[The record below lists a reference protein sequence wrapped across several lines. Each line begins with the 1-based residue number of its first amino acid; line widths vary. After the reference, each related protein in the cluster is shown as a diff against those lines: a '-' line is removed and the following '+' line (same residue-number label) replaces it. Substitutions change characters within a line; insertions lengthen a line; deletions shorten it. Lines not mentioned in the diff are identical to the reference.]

1 MLTKP
6 VIAAFISVSL
16 SLLGFLCGTDRPA
29 TDSHQESSSITEI
42 DSEITDSSSN
52 SPTRYIDWNE
62 AWLCASGNHYS
73 FEERNTGNSLLRRN
87 NSNSFLRRNIQ
98 SFVPVGL
105 KSFNSTVSL
114 YPSGLF
120 SPSHN
125 FIRLR
130 HLII

>member
-6 VIAAFISVSL
+6 VIAVFISVSL
-16 SLLGFLCGTDRPA
+16 SLLGFFCGTDRPA
-29 TDSHQESSSITEI
+29 DNSYREISSITEI

-52 SPTRYIDWNE
+52 SSTRYIDWNE
-62 AWLCASGNHYS
+62 AWLSASGNHYS
-73 FEERNTGNSLLRRN
+73 FEERNTGNSLLRRHTG
-87 NSNSFLRRNIQ
+87 NSLFRRNIQ
-98 SFVPVGL
+98 SLAPVCL
-105 KSFNSTVSL
+105 KSFNSTLTL